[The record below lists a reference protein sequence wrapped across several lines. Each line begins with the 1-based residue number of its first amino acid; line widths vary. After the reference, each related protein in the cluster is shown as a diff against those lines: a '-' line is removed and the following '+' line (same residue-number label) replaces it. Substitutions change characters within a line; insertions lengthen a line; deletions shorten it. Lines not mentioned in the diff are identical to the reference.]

1 MLFRSEGGVKAVF
14 EARREVGGDGS
25 LPSRI
30 VWIGELG
37 PLLRLCSWR
46 WVVVRVPG
54 KGVVSPIA
62 KGSLL
67 GPSRSWEKV

>member
-1 MLFRSEGGVKAVF
+1 
-14 EARREVGGDGS
+14 
-25 LPSRI
+25 
-30 VWIGELG
+30 
-37 PLLRLCSWR
+37 
-46 WVVVRVPG
+46 VPG